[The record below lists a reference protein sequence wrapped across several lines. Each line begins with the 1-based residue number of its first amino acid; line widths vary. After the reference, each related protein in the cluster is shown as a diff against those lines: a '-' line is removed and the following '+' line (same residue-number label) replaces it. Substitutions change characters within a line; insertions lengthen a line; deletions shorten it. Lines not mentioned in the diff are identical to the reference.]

1 MEPHVER
8 RMCRGSE
15 RDWRNR
21 GSGCL
26 GKEVGSGLRALLR
39 SSVPAAPR
47 LRRAP
52 APAGDGRER
61 LKTPTLLA
69 PEETG
74 PASGARDGS
83 VLLADSWVIF
93 PLLDVAILKDSHHD
107 R

>member
-1 MEPHVER
+1 M
-8 RMCRGSE
+8 
-15 RDWRNR
+15 
-21 GSGCL
+21 
-26 GKEVGSGLRALLR
+26 GSGLQALLR

-69 PEETG
+69 PDETG
-74 PASGARDGS
+74 PVSGARDGG
-83 VLLADSWVIF
+83 VLLAHNWVIF
-93 PLLDVAILKDSHHD
+93 PLLDVAILKGSHHD